1 MIRVRKQIERLERG
15 CMITVHLQPAQVTR
29 QGCRIAR
36 HVHYLLGTQ
45 TWHLVDHVGGASA
58 RRIEDDHIPTRASA
72 QQVTNA
78 CASRRADEA
87 SVGETGPC
95 RVRLRVSNRSAIL
108 LDADEFSRLAGER
121 ETQVSRAT
129 VKFDYSLFFL
139 YVTQLEQGSDE
150 RPVARQVHLCKH
162 SLAHC
167 QCQSVHPKLERDCG
181 VAPRLAPTPTTER
194 ETGDTRI
201 SLKEM
206 SAEGG
211 VLRLKRFVRV
221 ANQDEPAGRF
231 AGEQFHLA
239 HRGV

>member
-58 RRIEDDHIPTRASA
+58 RGIEDDHIPTRASA

-95 RVRLRVSNRSAIL
+95 RVRLRVGNRGAIL

-139 YVTQLEQGSDE
+139 YVTQSEQ
-150 RPVARQVHLCKH
+150 A
-162 SLAHC
+162 A
-167 QCQSVHPKLERDCG
+167 
-181 VAPRLAPTPTTER
+181 
-194 ETGDTRI
+194 
-201 SLKEM
+201 M
-206 SAEGG
+206 SA
-211 VLRLKRFVRV
+211 RL
-221 ANQDEPAGRF
+221 PGRF
-231 AGEQFHLA
+231 TCVNTPWLTVSVNPSTPRANEIVVSPHALRQPRPQSA
-239 HRGV
+239 SPA